1 MAWPLALKPV
11 GAKPPWNQPQVMF
24 LALSRL
30 PTFVPTI
37 ETLVVV
43 WSWGFVSTHSSPAG
57 RGSPITGPV
66 SELLAILPDGLA
78 AAPFGLVGNRVAGA
92 VVPPGRLGG
101 PAGGGPHMVAWG

>member
-37 ETLVVV
+37 ETMVVV
-43 WSWGFVSTHSSPAG
+43 WSWGLVNTHSSPAG

-78 AAPFGLVGNRVAGA
+78 AAPFGLVGNRVAG
-92 VVPPGRLGG
+92 GG
-101 PAGGGPHMVAWG
+101 VSGVRVGGAAGGGPQMGAEG